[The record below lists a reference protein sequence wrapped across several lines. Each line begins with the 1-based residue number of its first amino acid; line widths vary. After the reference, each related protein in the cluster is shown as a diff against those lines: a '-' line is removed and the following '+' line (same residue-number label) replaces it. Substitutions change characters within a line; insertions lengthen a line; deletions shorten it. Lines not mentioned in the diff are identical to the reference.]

1 MSDLASQVAVVT
13 GASQGVGL
21 AVAQAFAGRGAR
33 VALWDIQPAVR
44 DVAAHIDGAIGIVAD
59 ATSEDQIVAAAAETE
74 ATLGPITCWVN
85 NAGASRPAMLWNM
98 TTEDFDLVFAV
109 HAKGTF
115 LGIRE

>member
-44 DVAAHIDGAIGIVAD
+44 DVAAQLAMAPGEFAK
-59 ATSEDQIVAAAAETE
+59 
-74 ATLGPITCWVN
+74 N
-85 NAGASRPAMLWNM
+85 NAV
-98 TTEDFDLVFAV
+98 LVERMVKIAQN
-109 HAKGTF
+109 
-115 LGIRE
+115 LGREVATPKEARKILGLARQ